1 MTINQIEYI
10 VAIADFKSF
19 SKAADHC
26 CVSQPSLSIQITN
39 LEDELNMQLFDRKS
53 KPIIPTAHGE
63 EIIAQA
69 RAVLREWNNLKA
81 LSNGYSNKVAG
92 SINLGVIPTVAP
104 YLVPKFLSNLG
115 QTYPDLH
122 ISIAE
127 LTTAQIKQQLLEGK
141 LDLGILVTPLN
152 EDTLR
157 ETPLYYE
164 ELLLFSFAKGR
175 ANEDFEKEIL
185 PEKLWLLEEGHCLSS
200 QINFICNLRNLKP
213 KSSNFVYK
221 SGSLETIVRL
231 AKDAEGQ
238 TIVPQMLLDY
248 LTDDLKNNI
257 FPILPA
263 KPYREVSI
271 VHGQNF
277 VRKAVLKAVVDEI
290 QKIVPQEWT
299 QSKVRNII
307 PI

>member
-1 MTINQIEYI
+1 MNINQVEYI

-53 KPIIPTAHGE
+53 KPIQPTAHGE

-69 RAVLREWNNLKA
+69 RVVLKEWNNLKA
-81 LSNGYSNKVAG
+81 LSNGYSNKIVG
-92 SINLGVIPTVAP
+92 SLNLGVIPTVAP
-104 YLVPKFLSNLG
+104 YLVPKFLSNLS
-115 QTYPDLH
+115 QAYPDLH
-122 ISIAE
+122 ISITE
-127 LTTAQIKQQLLEGK
+127 LTTSQIKQQLLEGK
-141 LDLGILVTPLN
+141 LDLGILVTPL
-152 EDTLR
+152 EDATLK
-157 ETPLYYE
+157 ESPIYYE
-164 ELLLFSFAKGR
+164 ELLLFSFAK
-175 ANEDFEKEIL
+175 NSSDKFVEEII

-213 KSSNFVYK
+213 KASNFIYK

-238 TIVPQMLLDY
+238 TIVPQMLCDY
-248 LTDDLKNNI
+248 LTDDLKDNI

-277 VRKAVLKAVVDEI
+277 VRKAVLRAIIDEI
-290 QKIVPQEWT
+290 KKIVPVEWT
-299 QSKVRNII
+299 QAKNRNII

>member
-53 KPIIPTAHGE
+53 KPIQPTAHGE

-104 YLVPKFLSNLG
+104 YLVPKFLSNLS

-122 ISIAE
+122 IAISE
-127 LTTAQIKQQLLEGK
+127 LTTGQIRQQLMEGK
-141 LDLGILVTPLN
+141 LDLAILVTPLN
-152 EDTLR
+152 EQTVK
-157 ETPLYYE
+157 EIPIYYE
-164 ELLLFSFAKGR
+164 ELLLFSFARNKKT
-175 ANEDFEKEIL
+175 NEFEQEII
-185 PEKLWLLEEGHCLSS
+185 PEKLWLLEEGHCLSN

-213 KSSNFVYK
+213 KASNFVYK

-248 LTDDLKNNI
+248 LTEDLKENI
-257 FPILPA
+257 FPILPVQ
-263 KPYREVSI
+263 PYREVSI

-277 VRKAVLKAVVDEI
+277 VRKAVLHAIVDEI
-290 QKIVPQEWT
+290 KKIVPQEWT
-299 QSKVRNII
+299 QAKARNII

>member
-1 MTINQIEYI
+1 MNINQVEYI

-53 KPIIPTAHGE
+53 KPIQPTAHGE

-69 RAVLREWNNLKA
+69 RVVLKEWNNLKA
-81 LSNGYSNKVAG
+81 LSNGYSNKIVG
-92 SINLGVIPTVAP
+92 SLNLGVIPTVAP
-104 YLVPKFLSNLG
+104 YLVPKFLSNLS
-115 QTYPDLH
+115 QAYPDLH
-122 ISIAE
+122 ISITE
-127 LTTAQIKQQLLEGK
+127 LTTSQIKQQLLEGK
-141 LDLGILVTPLN
+141 LDLGILVTPL
-152 EDTLR
+152 EDATLK
-157 ETPLYYE
+157 ESPIYYE
-164 ELLLFSFAKGR
+164 ELLLFSFAKNPSGKFV
-175 ANEDFEKEIL
+175 EEII

-213 KSSNFVYK
+213 KAANFIYK

-238 TIVPQMLLDY
+238 TIVPQMLCDY
-248 LTDDLKNNI
+248 LTDDLKDNI

-277 VRKAVLKAVVDEI
+277 VRKAVLRAIIDEI
-290 QKIVPQEWT
+290 KKIVPVEWT
-299 QSKVRNII
+299 QAKNRNII

>member
-1 MTINQIEYI
+1 MNINQVEYI

-53 KPIIPTAHGE
+53 KPIQPTAHGE

-69 RAVLREWNNLKA
+69 RVVLKEWNNLKA
-81 LSNGYSNKVAG
+81 LSNGYSNKIVG
-92 SINLGVIPTVAP
+92 SLNLGVIPTVAP
-104 YLVPKFLSNLG
+104 YLVPKFLSNLS
-115 QTYPDLH
+115 QAYPDLH
-122 ISIAE
+122 ISITE
-127 LTTAQIKQQLLEGK
+127 LTTSQIKQQLLEGK
-141 LDLGILVTPLN
+141 LDLGILVTPL
-152 EDTLR
+152 EDATLK
-157 ETPLYYE
+157 ESPIYYE
-164 ELLLFSFAKGR
+164 ELLLFSFAKNPTGKFV
-175 ANEDFEKEIL
+175 EEII

-213 KSSNFVYK
+213 KAANFIYK

-238 TIVPQMLLDY
+238 TIVPQMLCDY
-248 LTDDLKNNI
+248 LTDDLKDNI

-277 VRKAVLKAVVDEI
+277 VRKAVLRAIIDEI
-290 QKIVPQEWT
+290 KKIVPVEWT
-299 QSKVRNII
+299 QAKNRNII